1 MDIRLI
7 VIGDELLSG
16 RISDKNGPHLGA
28 FLNKQGLNLT
38 EIKIVGDDETDLLSA
53 FKEYEGKITLVCGGL
68 GPTQDDITKKVMG
81 SFFNLEIKESDKAL
95 EIAKENYSRRGLDLE
110 PKTNFYHHIP
120 ESVMP
125 LNNPTGLA
133 PGLALIKKD
142 FAFICLPGVP
152 IEFGGMLEEEVF
164 PLLKKNFKLGIK
176 SRGRINIRT
185 FGIPEEMIFHEGPV
199 LWKKLSKYGKVAS
212 LPHALGV
219 DIEVSRID
227 LNTHPNFEEE
237 IKNVIGPLKDYV
249 WHYGDDSLEE
259 VVLSL
264 AKKKNIMIG
273 LAESCTG
280 GLIANRLTN
289 VAGSSSSFMGGIVSY
304 TNDIKVDLLGVKE
317 ETLKAHGAVS
327 SETAEEMAQG
337 AAIKLGADIT
347 IAVTG
352 IAGPDGGSAEKPVGT
367 LGIGY
372 YYQGKSGSEVINL
385 KGNRK
390 NLKYLFSQKGLFT
403 LYFLL
408 RNS

>member
-1 MDIRLI
+1 MEIRLI

-16 RISDKNGPHLGA
+16 RIVDKNGPYLGA
-28 FLNKQGLNLT
+28 FLNTEGLNLS
-38 EIKIVGDDETDLLSA
+38 EIKVVGDNETDLLLA
-53 FKEYEGKITLVCGGL
+53 FKGHEDKITLVCGGL

-81 SFFNLEIKESDKAL
+81 SFFNLEIKESDQAL
-95 EIAKENYSRRGLDLE
+95 EIAKKNYSRKNLSLE
-110 PKTNFYHHIP
+110 PKANFYHHIP
-120 ESVMP
+120 DSITP

-133 PGLALIKKD
+133 PGLALTNKD

-152 IEFGGMLEEEVF
+152 IEFRYMFEEEVF
-164 PLLKKNFKLGIK
+164 PLLKNNFKLGSK

-185 FGIPEEMIFHEGPV
+185 FGIPEEMIFHKGPG

-227 LNTHPNFEEE
+227 PDTHPNYEEE
-237 IKNVIGPLKDYV
+237 IKKIIGPLKDYV
-249 WHYGDDSLEE
+249 WDYGDESLEE

-264 AKKKNIMIG
+264 AKEKNITIG

-289 VAGSSSSFMGGIVSY
+289 IPGSSSNFLGGIVSY
-304 TNDIKVDLLGVKE
+304 TNDLKVDLLGVKK
-317 ETLKAHGAVS
+317 ETLKTHGAVS
-327 SETAEEMAQG
+327 SQTAEEMAQG
-337 AAIKLGADIT
+337 AAEKLKADLT
-347 IAVTG
+347 VGVTG

-367 LGIGY
+367 VGIGY
-372 YYQGKSGSEVINL
+372 YLKGKTGAELINL
-385 KGNRK
+385 RGNRK

-408 RNS
+408 RDI